1 MQVKIFEGFAV
12 FLKAF
17 EAEENNDVSATVQEI
32 LATVQKSGDAALREY
47 TERFDDVIPESW
59 MVQKSVLA
67 EALESLDHDLFHIL
81 EEAADN
87 IMFFHERQKT
97 ESQLDFSPDGTVL
110 GWKVT
115 PVDSVGIYIPG
126 GRAVYPS
133 TLLMN
138 VIPAQVAEVPRIAL
152 VSPPGPSGLPHPLV
166 MASAALMG
174 LEELYAVGGAQSIGA
189 LAFGTE
195 SIQKVVKITGPGN
208 AYVAEAKRQVYGTV
222 GIDSFAGPSE
232 IMVVCD
238 RDDIPVEYLVRDML
252 SQAVYGT
259 VGIESFAGP
268 SEIMVVCDRDD
279 IPVEYLVRDMLS
291 QAEHDPDAGAILVTT
306 STKQA
311 KEVAKRLK
319 ELVPTLP
326 RRNIIEASFANRSA
340 IIVAED
346 LSEIFEVINE
356 LAPEHLEVLTKQPF
370 DDLHRIRNAGA
381 IFLGPN
387 TPEPVGDYFAG
398 PNHTLPTSG
407 CAKFSSP
414 LGVQD
419 FVKTSS
425 VISYS
430 DERLQN
436 QGEQIIRFAEE
447 EGLFAH
453 AAAIKVRL
461 ENQ

>member
-252 SQAVYGT
+252 SQA
-259 VGIESFAGP
+259 
-268 SEIMVVCDRDD
+268 
-279 IPVEYLVRDMLS
+279 
-291 QAEHDPDAGAILVTT
+291 EHDPDAGAILVTT

-436 QGEQIIRFAEE
+436 QGEKIIRFAEE

>member
-32 LATVQKSGDAALREY
+32 LTTVQKSGDAALSEY
-47 TERFDDVIPESW
+47 TEEFDDVIPESW

-126 GRAVYPS
+126 GHAVYPS

-174 LEELYAVGGAQSIGA
+174 LDELYAVGGAQSIGA

-252 SQAVYGT
+252 SQA
-259 VGIESFAGP
+259 
-268 SEIMVVCDRDD
+268 
-279 IPVEYLVRDMLS
+279 
-291 QAEHDPDAGAILVTT
+291 EHDPDARAILVTT

-311 KEVAKRLK
+311 KEVTKRLK

-436 QGEQIIRFAEE
+436 QGEKIIRFAEE

>member
-138 VIPAQVAEVPRIAL
+138 VIPAQVAGVPRIAM

-166 MASAALMG
+166 LASAAFMG
-174 LEELYAVGGAQSIGA
+174 LEELYTVGGAQSIGA
-189 LAFGTE
+189 LAYGTE
-195 SIQKVVKITGPGN
+195 SILYHRPM
-208 AYVAEAKRQVYGTV
+208 RQ
-222 GIDSFAGPSE
+222 
-232 IMVVCD
+232 
-238 RDDIPVEYLVRDML
+238 
-252 SQAVYGT
+252 
-259 VGIESFAGP
+259 
-268 SEIMVVCDRDD
+268 
-279 IPVEYLVRDMLS
+279 
-291 QAEHDPDAGAILVTT
+291 
-306 STKQA
+306 
-311 KEVAKRLK
+311 
-319 ELVPTLP
+319 
-326 RRNIIEASFANRSA
+326 
-340 IIVAED
+340 
-346 LSEIFEVINE
+346 
-356 LAPEHLEVLTKQPF
+356 
-370 DDLHRIRNAGA
+370 
-381 IFLGPN
+381 
-387 TPEPVGDYFAG
+387 
-398 PNHTLPTSG
+398 
-407 CAKFSSP
+407 
-414 LGVQD
+414 
-419 FVKTSS
+419 
-425 VISYS
+425 
-430 DERLQN
+430 
-436 QGEQIIRFAEE
+436 
-447 EGLFAH
+447 
-453 AAAIKVRL
+453 
-461 ENQ
+461 

>member
-32 LATVQKSGDAALREY
+32 LATVKKSGDAALREY

-67 EALESLDHDLFHIL
+67 EALESLDHDLFHIF

-252 SQAVYGT
+252 SQA
-259 VGIESFAGP
+259 
-268 SEIMVVCDRDD
+268 
-279 IPVEYLVRDMLS
+279 
-291 QAEHDPDAGAILVTT
+291 EHDPDAGAILVTT

-340 IIVAED
+340 IIVAKD

-407 CAKFSSP
+407 YAKFSSP

-461 ENQ
+461 ENK

>member
-32 LATVQKSGDAALREY
+32 LATVQKNGDAALREY

-67 EALESLDHDLFHIL
+67 EALENLDHDLFHIL

-252 SQAVYGT
+252 SQA
-259 VGIESFAGP
+259 
-268 SEIMVVCDRDD
+268 
-279 IPVEYLVRDMLS
+279 
-291 QAEHDPDAGAILVTT
+291 EHDPDAEAILVTT

-326 RRNIIEASFANRSA
+326 RRNIIEATFANRSA
-340 IIVAED
+340 IIVAKD

-436 QGEQIIRFAEE
+436 HGEQIIRFAEE

-461 ENQ
+461 ENK

>member
-222 GIDSFAGPSE
+222 GI
-232 IMVVCD
+232 
-238 RDDIPVEYLVRDML
+238 
-252 SQAVYGT
+252 
-259 VGIESFAGP
+259 ESFAGP

>member
-87 IMFFHERQKT
+87 ITFFHERQKT

-252 SQAVYGT
+252 SQA
-259 VGIESFAGP
+259 
-268 SEIMVVCDRDD
+268 
-279 IPVEYLVRDMLS
+279 
-291 QAEHDPDAGAILVTT
+291 EHDPDAGAILVTT

-407 CAKFSSP
+407 YAKFSSP

-436 QGEQIIRFAEE
+436 HGEQIIRFAEE

>member
-47 TERFDDVIPESW
+47 TEQFDDVIPESW

-97 ESQLDFSPDGTVL
+97 GSQLDFSPDGTVL

-252 SQAVYGT
+252 SQA
-259 VGIESFAGP
+259 
-268 SEIMVVCDRDD
+268 
-279 IPVEYLVRDMLS
+279 
-291 QAEHDPDAGAILVTT
+291 EHDPDAGAILVTT

-340 IIVAED
+340 IIVAKD

-430 DERLQN
+430 VERLQN

>member
-1 MQVKIFEGFAV
+1 MQVKIFEGFDV

-252 SQAVYGT
+252 SQA
-259 VGIESFAGP
+259 
-268 SEIMVVCDRDD
+268 
-279 IPVEYLVRDMLS
+279 
-291 QAEHDPDAGAILVTT
+291 EHDPDAGAILVTT

>member
-17 EAEENNDVSATVQEI
+17 EAEENNDVSTTVQEI

-252 SQAVYGT
+252 SQA
-259 VGIESFAGP
+259 
-268 SEIMVVCDRDD
+268 
-279 IPVEYLVRDMLS
+279 
-291 QAEHDPDAGAILVTT
+291 EHDPDAGAILVTT

>member
-1 MQVKIFEGFAV
+1 
-12 FLKAF
+12 
-17 EAEENNDVSATVQEI
+17 
-32 LATVQKSGDAALREY
+32 
-47 TERFDDVIPESW
+47 
-59 MVQKSVLA
+59 
-67 EALESLDHDLFHIL
+67 L

-87 IMFFHERQKT
+87 IMFFHDRQKT
-97 ESQLDFSPDGTVL
+97 DSQLDFSPDGTVL

-138 VIPAQVAEVPRIAL
+138 VIPAQVAGVSRIAM
-152 VSPPGPSGLPHPLV
+152 VSPPGPSGLPHQLV

-189 LAFGTE
+189 LAYGTE
-195 SIQKVVKITGPGN
+195 SIQQVVKITGPGN
-208 AYVAEAKRQVYGTV
+208 AFVAEAKRQVYGTV

-232 IMVVCD
+232 IMVICD
-238 RDDIPVEYLVRDML
+238 REDIPVEYLVRDL
-252 SQAVYGT
+252 
-259 VGIESFAGP
+259 
-268 SEIMVVCDRDD
+268 
-279 IPVEYLVRDMLS
+279 LS

-306 STKQA
+306 SSKQA
-311 KEVAKRLK
+311 EDVAKRLK
-319 ELVPTLP
+319 SLIPTLA
-326 RRNIIEASFANRSA
+326 RREIIEASFANRSA
-340 IIVAED
+340 IIVAQD
-346 LSEIFEVINE
+346 LEEIFEAVNDI
-356 LAPEHLEVLTKQPF
+356 APEHLEVLTKQPF
-370 DDLHRIRNAGA
+370 EDLHRIRNAGA

-387 TPEPVGDYFAG
+387 TPEAVGDYFAG

-430 DERLQN
+430 AERLQR

-447 EGLFAH
+447 EELFSH
-453 AAAIKVRL
+453 AEAIRVRL
-461 ENQ
+461 ENL

>member
-252 SQAVYGT
+252 SQA
-259 VGIESFAGP
+259 
-268 SEIMVVCDRDD
+268 
-279 IPVEYLVRDMLS
+279 
-291 QAEHDPDAGAILVTT
+291 EHDPDAGAILVTT

-311 KEVAKRLK
+311 NEVAKRLK

-407 CAKFSSP
+407 SAKFSSP

-447 EGLFAH
+447 EQLFAH
-453 AAAIKVRL
+453 AEAIKVRL
-461 ENQ
+461 KKQQAAKQL

>member
-32 LATVQKSGDAALREY
+32 LATVQKRGDAALREY

-67 EALESLDHDLFHIL
+67 EALESLDQDLYHIF
-81 EEAADN
+81 EEAADD

-222 GIDSFAGPSE
+222 GID
-232 IMVVCD
+232 
-238 RDDIPVEYLVRDML
+238 
-252 SQAVYGT
+252 
-259 VGIESFAGP
+259 SFAGP

>member
-126 GRAVYPS
+126 GRAAYPS

-252 SQAVYGT
+252 SQA
-259 VGIESFAGP
+259 
-268 SEIMVVCDRDD
+268 
-279 IPVEYLVRDMLS
+279 
-291 QAEHDPDAGAILVTT
+291 EHDPDAGAILVTT
-306 STKQA
+306 SIKQA

-340 IIVAED
+340 IIVAKD

>member
-67 EALESLDHDLFHIL
+67 EALESLDHDLFRIL

-252 SQAVYGT
+252 SQA
-259 VGIESFAGP
+259 
-268 SEIMVVCDRDD
+268 
-279 IPVEYLVRDMLS
+279 
-291 QAEHDPDAGAILVTT
+291 EHDPDAGAILVTT

-436 QGEQIIRFAEE
+436 HGEQIIRFAEE

>member
-32 LATVQKSGDAALREY
+32 LETVQKSGDAALREY

-252 SQAVYGT
+252 SQA
-259 VGIESFAGP
+259 
-268 SEIMVVCDRDD
+268 
-279 IPVEYLVRDMLS
+279 
-291 QAEHDPDAGAILVTT
+291 EHDPDAGAILVTT

-340 IIVAED
+340 IIVAKD

-387 TPEPVGDYFAG
+387 TPESVGDYFAG

-407 CAKFSSP
+407 SAKFSSP

>member
-32 LATVQKSGDAALREY
+32 LAAVQKSGDAALREY

-252 SQAVYGT
+252 SQA
-259 VGIESFAGP
+259 
-268 SEIMVVCDRDD
+268 
-279 IPVEYLVRDMLS
+279 
-291 QAEHDPDAGAILVTT
+291 EHDPDAGAILVTT

-340 IIVAED
+340 IIVAKD

-407 CAKFSSP
+407 YAKFSSP

>member
-222 GIDSFAGPSE
+222 GI
-232 IMVVCD
+232 
-238 RDDIPVEYLVRDML
+238 
-252 SQAVYGT
+252 
-259 VGIESFAGP
+259 ESFAGP

-340 IIVAED
+340 IIVAKD

>member
-1 MQVKIFEGFAV
+1 MQIKIFEGFEDFAKT
-12 FLKAF
+12 FK
-17 EAEENNDVSATVQEI
+17 EEETKDVSGTVQEI
-32 LATVQKSGDAALREY
+32 LASIRKNGDAALREY
-47 TERFDDVIPESW
+47 TERFDQVLPESW
-59 MVQKSVLA
+59 LVPKSELE
-67 EALESLDHDLFHIL
+67 EALEGLDHDLFHIL

-87 IMFFHERQKT
+87 IMYFHDRQKT
-97 ESQLDFSPDGTVL
+97 DSQLDFSPDGTVL

-138 VIPAQVAEVPRIAL
+138 VIPAQVAGVSRIAM
-152 VSPPGPSGLPHPLV
+152 VSPPGPSGLPHQLV

-174 LEELYAVGGAQSIGA
+174 LEELYAVGGAQAIGA
-189 LAFGTE
+189 LAYGTE
-195 SIQKVVKITGPGN
+195 SIQQVVKITGPGN
-208 AYVAEAKRQVYGTV
+208 AFVAEAKRQVYGTV

-252 SQAVYGT
+252 SQA
-259 VGIESFAGP
+259 
-268 SEIMVVCDRDD
+268 
-279 IPVEYLVRDMLS
+279 
-291 QAEHDPDAGAILVTT
+291 EHDPDAGAILVTT
-306 STKQA
+306 SSKQA
-311 KEVAKRLK
+311 EEVAKRLK
-319 ELVPTLP
+319 NLIPTLP
-326 RRNIIEASFANRSA
+326 RREIIEASFANRSA
-340 IIVAED
+340 IIVADD
-346 LSEIFEVINE
+346 LEEIYEAVNE
-356 LAPEHLEVLTKQPF
+356 IAPEHLEVLTEHPF
-370 DDLHRIRNAGA
+370 EDLHRIRNAGA

-387 TPEPVGDYFAG
+387 SPEPVGDYFAG

-430 DERLQN
+430 AERLQR

-453 AAAIKVRL
+453 AEAIRVRL
-461 ENQ
+461 EN